1 VLTCQVA
8 THERYFRGKLSNLTK
23 RATMAEVARET
34 GVSLQTV
41 SRAINNKGEI
51 AEETKR
57 RVLVVAERLN
67 FRPSAIARSLATKRT
82 KAVGLIVPDIANP
95 FFSQIARG
103 VEDIAYSSG
112 YSVFVCNTDE
122 DHRRELSAL
131 DSLLE
136 RQADGLILCSSRL
149 PETDLARSVKAFG
162 SAVLVNRALEENQ
175 KGIGTILVDDASGTQ
190 QAVGLLIIH
199 GRRTVIAFLAGPE
212 QSWSGRNR
220 MQGFKEGLTQNGLRV
235 DPALIKHCEPETDQ
249 AREATLQLL
258 QLRPDIDAFVAYND
272 LVAVGVLQACKDL
285 GRRVPED
292 VAIVGCDD
300 IPLASLVTPPLT
312 TLRIPTREMGVTAMR
327 ALIVTMRGEQQETS
341 PIVLAPELIL
351 RGSAP

>member
-1 VLTCQVA
+1 
-8 THERYFRGKLSNLTK
+8 
-23 RATMAEVARET
+23 M
-34 GVSLQTV
+34 
-41 SRAINNKGEI
+41 
-51 AEETKR
+51 
-57 RVLVVAERLN
+57 
-67 FRPSAIARSLATKRT
+67 
-82 KAVGLIVPDIANP
+82 
-95 FFSQIARG
+95 
-103 VEDIAYSSG
+103 
-112 YSVFVCNTDE
+112 
-122 DHRRELSAL
+122 
-131 DSLLE
+131 
-136 RQADGLILCSSRL
+136 
-149 PETDLARSVKAFG
+149 
-162 SAVLVNRALEENQ
+162 
-175 KGIGTILVDDASGTQ
+175 
-190 QAVGLLIIH
+190 
-199 GRRTVIAFLAGPE
+199 
-212 QSWSGRNR
+212 
-220 MQGFKEGLTQNGLRV
+220 
-235 DPALIKHCEPETDQ
+235 HCEPETDQ